1 MGPFCA
7 TLLRTARV
15 GSGQHWPMPRL
26 SRRVWIG
33 YAAVWLVYAVI
44 LRNLPWARFTWFNI
58 PNLT

>member
-1 MGPFCA
+1 
-7 TLLRTARV
+7 
-15 GSGQHWPMPRL
+15 MPRL

-44 LRNLPWARFTWFNI
+44 LRNLPWAPFTWFSI